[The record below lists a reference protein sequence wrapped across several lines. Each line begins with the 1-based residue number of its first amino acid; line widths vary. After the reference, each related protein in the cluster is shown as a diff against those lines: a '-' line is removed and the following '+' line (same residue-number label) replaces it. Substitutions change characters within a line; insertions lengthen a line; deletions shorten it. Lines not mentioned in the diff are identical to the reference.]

1 MSNRDAYPPGV
12 PCWVTCLADDIPATT
27 DFYGRLFGWSFD
39 LSPDGR
45 YGVALLRGREVAG
58 IGSRGAAG
66 EDVPCSW
73 MTEVRVDDARTTGEL
88 AVAAGGRVLAGPMDI
103 APAGRLTVLQD
114 PTGGVLCGFEPEARP
129 GARTVNEPNAYAMSL
144 LRTPDPA
151 RAARFYDAV
160 FGWQAEA
167 FGPVELFRLPGYVG
181 GEEQQPVPR
190 DVVAGLLAT
199 PEEAPVWTVDFWVDD
214 AERAAQVAHEAGG
227 AVVEEPHAE
236 GLFRR
241 TVLRDPGGARFTA
254 SQLVLSPQR

>member
-1 MSNRDAYPPGV
+1 MSNRDAYPHGV

-27 DFYGRLFGWSFD
+27 GFYERLFGWSFE

-58 IGSRGAAG
+58 IGSREAAG
-66 EDVPCSW
+66 EGVTCSW
-73 MTEVRVDDARTTGEL
+73 MTEVRVDDADVTSEL
-88 AVAAGGRVLAGPMDI
+88 AVSAGGRVLAGPMDI

-114 PTGGVLCGFEPEARP
+114 PTGGVLCGFEPGARP
-129 GARTVNEPNAYAMSL
+129 GARTVNEPGAYAMSL

-151 RAARFYDAV
+151 RAARFYGDI
-160 FGWQAEA
+160 FGWRAEQ
-167 FGPVELFRLPGYVG
+167 FGPLELFRLPGYVG

-199 PEEAPVWTVDFWVDD
+199 SEAPEWGVDFWVDD
-214 AERAAQVAHEAGG
+214 AERAARVAVEAGG
-227 AVVEEPHAE
+227 SVAEEPYDE

-241 TVLRDPGGARFTA
+241 TVLRDPGGATFSA
-254 SQLVLSPQR
+254 SQLVLTPQR